1 MKGIPSEIIL
11 LAILLLI
18 LQTLWPVI
26 LIVAIIVIAIIV
38 YKATKEKKHQKVLAE
53 ERKKAEGEREIRK
66 RKSEK
71 ISIIK
76 EKCKAFSNIFN
87 RESIQKE
94 EDELRTLLSYNFT
107 SEFEVPFIE
116 IKIKKQQL
124 KIAIVSLAL
133 DIIEEIEQNDEV
145 SDLIIKLDQYL
156 QEYETVSGFD
166 GRQISVE
173 QEDDYNHL
181 CKILETLPTKTFVH
195 LSTDS
200 SLNSLN
206 LCYNQKSKYKFERS
220 AYLGVGACLKPIHLS
235 YESKS
240 VYLYPY
246 YIIIVQGEK
255 FEFISWES
263 LAFNRSQIKGYTK
276 GFQSKVIGA
285 EILYSIYEH
294 TRVDGTPD
302 RRYKKNDLYHLIR
315 LYKLHCLSIPILNI
329 IIANHV
335 EMVAVEKAFLKYSSY
350 FQINQQNIY
359 VENSEFTETLNDLQE
374 VIENIISN
382 NGIDI
387 LFDKKFINILNDSGI
402 AYRQTSLFE
411 LIKRFYQDGIILDIY
426 YSEISEKRIYEIRT
440 EYSSKYNFDPIM
452 VRCILELMHKIIKSF
467 KH

>member
-1 MKGIPSEIIL
+1 MKGIPSGIII

-18 LQTLWPVI
+18 LQTIWPVI
-26 LIVAIIVIAIIV
+26 LILAIIFIVIIV
-38 YKATKEKKHQKVLAE
+38 YQSIREKKHQKVLAE
-53 ERKKAEGEREIRK
+53 ERKQAEKEREIRK
-66 RKSEK
+66 CKSEK

-76 EKCKAFSNIFN
+76 DKCKVFSYIFN

-94 EDELRTLLSYNFT
+94 EHKLMTLLSYNCT

-133 DIIEEIEQNDEV
+133 DIIEEIEQNVEV
-145 SDLIIKLDQYL
+145 SDLISTLDQYL
-156 QEYETVSGFD
+156 QEYKTISGFD

-173 QEDDYNHL
+173 QENDFNHL

-195 LSTDS
+195 LSSDL

-220 AYLGVGACLKPIHLS
+220 EYLGVGACLKPIHLS

-240 VYLYPY
+240 VYFYPS
-246 YIIIVQGEK
+246 YIVVVQGEK
-255 FEFISWES
+255 FEFISWER
-263 LAFNRSQIKGYTK
+263 LAFNRSSIKGYTK
-276 GFQSKVIGA
+276 GFQTKVVGA
-285 EILYSIYEH
+285 DILYSMYEH
-294 TRVDGTPD
+294 TRVDRTPD

-315 LYKLHCLSIPILNI
+315 LYKLHCLNIPILNI

-335 EMVAVEKAFLKYSSY
+335 EMEAVEKAFLNYSSY

-359 VENSEFTETLNDLQE
+359 DENSEFTETLNDLQM
-374 VIENIISN
+374 VIENIICN

-387 LFDKKFINILNDSGI
+387 LFDKKFLNILNDSGL

-411 LIKRFYQDGIILDIY
+411 LIKRFYQDGVFLEIY
-426 YSEISEKRIYEIRT
+426 YSEISNKRIYEIRT
-440 EYSSKYNFDPIM
+440 EYASKYSFDPIM
-452 VRCILELMHKIIKSF
+452 VRSILEMMNQTIKSF